1 MPFNML
7 PPILKYFRA
16 EKDAGLYIIIVG
28 AVILL
33 LSAWFWWS
41 GSRYRA
47 MAIPLTVF
55 AILEVTVG
63 ATIYLRTDKQIDTLT
78 EQYYTDRD
86 QYGREETAR
95 MENVMSGFR
104 IYKVAEIVVLIAGL
118 ALLVIY
124 RQRPA
129 FAAVGLGLVL
139 QSGILLAF
147 DVIATQRAQIYL
159 DALRRM

>member
-7 PPILKYFRA
+7 PPILRYFRA
-16 EKDAGLYIIIVG
+16 EKDAGLYIIVVG
-28 AVILL
+28 AVLIL
-33 LSAWFWWS
+33 LSASLWWS
-41 GSRYRA
+41 GSRFRA

-78 EQYYTDRD
+78 EQYYTNRE

-95 MENVMSGFR
+95 MEKIMSGFQV
-104 IYKVAEIVVLIAGL
+104 YKVAEIVVLIAGL

-124 RQRPA
+124 RRRPTL
-129 FAAVGLGLVL
+129 VGVGAGLVL
-139 QSGILLAF
+139 QSGILLVF
-147 DVIATQRAQIYL
+147 DVIAAQRAQVYL